1 LRGAELPGAVA
12 GNDVSIN
19 NGRTLTDEEKQ
30 TFAYEIALGYFEDD
44 ELRRRFK
51 LLPQS
56 FALYKASE
64 EINNLVLLKKREI
77 DESDVA
83 LKIHA
88 RRAMRLMIDQ
98 YIGIVKDPEAP
109 AKTRMEA
116 GKQLRETAIGVDK
129 QVLNDPETGGAVIIR
144 TNLGMEGAKGVY
156 TVTSQEIQEQLADND
171 RMARELHGNAAIDE
185 IAALIG
191 EPT

>member
-1 LRGAELPGAVA
+1 VA
-12 GNDVSIN
+12 IN
-19 NGRTLTDEEKQ
+19 NGRTLTDDEKKQ
-30 TFAYEIALGYFEDD
+30 FAYEIALGYFEDD

-51 LLPQS
+51 LQPGP
-56 FALYKASE
+56 FADYKVSE
-64 EINNLVLLKKREI
+64 EINNLVLLARREI

-88 RRAMRLMIDQ
+88 RRAMRMMIDQ
-98 YIGIVKDPEAP
+98 YVAIVRDPEAP

-129 QVLNDPETGGAVIIR
+129 QVLNDPESGGAVIIR

-156 TVTSQEIQEQLADND
+156 TVTSKEIQDQLEEND
-171 RMARELHGNAAIDE
+171 RMARELHGNDAIDE